1 MPLRPRFGPL
11 GVSDVVDAL
20 LCSSP
25 RAQTPEAWSPCGT
38 PLHGRIDLSRRLT
51 DVTTLAFLHAQR
63 GFCVRAICAARA
75 SQGSTSP
82 GQPPAPRQKHDE
94 AAAFPAHAL
103 VRSAHGLAFAA
114 DDEHPSGS
122 YEVGMRFRD

>member
-11 GVSDVVDAL
+11 GGSDVVDAL

-75 SQGSTSP
+75 SQGSNVTGPLLASLGFGVGSGRQGAGPTRSP
-82 GQPPAPRQKHDE
+82 
-94 AAAFPAHAL
+94 F
-103 VRSAHGLAFAA
+103 V
-114 DDEHPSGS
+114 
-122 YEVGMRFRD
+122 

>member
-63 GFCVRAICAARA
+63 GFVFGPYAPPARA
-75 SQGSTSP
+75 RARTSP

-122 YEVGMRFRD
+122 YEVGMRFR